1 MLEGIRLCSLHGGR
15 KVIVT
20 PGLVESTDELNSQLI
35 TAINDVFDIAI
46 ITGQLNAVQFDKE
59 LTVPEKIMLA
69 DKSLM
74 VKKLGEVTKAGDII
88 LFANDAPNF
97 I

>member
-1 MLEGIRLCSLHGGR
+1 MLS
-15 KVIVT
+15 
-20 PGLVESTDELNSQLI
+20 
-35 TAINDVFDIAI
+35 
-46 ITGQLNAVQFDKE
+46 
-59 LTVPEKIMLA
+59 

-74 VKKLGEVTKAGDII
+74 VQKLGEVTRAGDII